1 MKNFNQLIDSLVT
14 ENPIDPAGAPIPPAP
29 DPAAAPSPAPGAGEQ
44 PDSSPEQS
52 ALSPAAEVTLVRLLL
67 KALVINIEDSDLTTL
82 TKIDHPEINAEN
94 AEQVKQDIVSVI
106 NAQQTRGENEERVD
120 SVRELMLGI
129 NEKNSK
135 SMLNKFVSLMKQYS
149 DVNITD
155 L

>member
-1 MKNFNQLIDSLVT
+1 LKNFNQLIDSLVT
-14 ENPIDPAGAPIPPAP
+14 ENPIDPAGVPIPPAP
-29 DPAAAPSPAPGAGEQ
+29 DPAMAPSPAPGAGEQ

>member
-1 MKNFNQLIDSLVT
+1 MKNFNQLIEDLIY
-14 ENPIDPAGAPIPPAP
+14 EQPDPAM
-29 DPAAAPSPAPGAGEQ
+29 DPAAAPPLDPAAVPVAPGAGEQ
-44 PDSSPEQS
+44 PDASPEQA

-67 KALVINIEDSDLTTL
+67 KALVINIEDSDLSTL

-94 AEQVKQDIVSVI
+94 AEQVKRDVVSVI
-106 NAQQTRGENEERVD
+106 NAQQTRGENEDRVD
-120 SVRELMLGI
+120 SIRELMLGI

-155 L
+155 V